1 MCSEKGANYFYL
13 LGETVN
19 FYNTQVF
26 HTNQSIVKEDIR
38 LLFYQIA
45 ITISILI
52 QVQSAVSYI
61 FHHIRAISPG
71 WGYMLTAY
79 LTVLYLCAFS
89 RRQAG
94 MTHGSRH
101 DTWKQACHRACLRMG
116 RGAKELLPP
125 QHGTADNQ
133 SHGDLQSKSLIRN
146 SCENRE
152 AK

>member
-101 DTWKQACHRACLRMG
+101 DTGPASEWGGEL
-116 RGAKELLPP
+116 KELLPP